1 MLRYDA
7 SCHPVPVDT
16 FPVTV
21 LALTPP
27 AAVGLARPMSAS
39 PRPPFKEVAMRR
51 PLLVALLA
59 LLLAP
64 LLGAASPAS
73 ASVTSDSRSRD
84 VPPELQPPAGQ
95 QQVLKALGK
104 GAQVYDC
111 DAVTGKWTFREPA
124 ATLNQHGRQIGIH
137 YAGPT
142 WELFDGSKV
151 VAAAKVNVPAPHPDR
166 DIPWL
171 LLQATSNAGSGTLS
185 TVDYVQRLFTEGGV
199 APNGGTCDP
208 ASDESV
214 GVPYT
219 ATYVFWSDGR

>member
-1 MLRYDA
+1 
-7 SCHPVPVDT
+7 
-16 FPVTV
+16 
-21 LALTPP
+21 
-27 AAVGLARPMSAS
+27 
-39 PRPPFKEVAMRR
+39 MRR
-51 PLLVALLA
+51 PLLATLLA
-59 LLLAP
+59 LLLAA

-73 ASVTSDSRSRD
+73 AAVASDSRSQG

-95 QQVLKALGK
+95 RQVLKALGK
-104 GAQVYDC
+104 GAQIYDC
-111 DAVTGKWTFREPA
+111 DAATGKWTFREPA
-124 ATLNQHGRQIGIH
+124 AILYQHGKQIGIH

-151 VAAAKVNVPAPHPDR
+151 TGAVKVNVPAPHPDK

-185 TVDYVQRLFTEGGV
+185 TVDYIQRLFTEGGV

-208 ASDESV
+208 ASDKSV

-219 ATYVFWSDGR
+219 ATYAFWSDGQ